1 MRCGPSMPTAR
12 AFVGTPHTFSETVQ
26 RALRAGVPE
35 LHTYFYSSGKI
46 QPSFW
51 TQKEAK
57 TPRGNFPSI
66 PLGTPKLLIPP
77 QAKDKAQRAVSPLV
91 KGGKRGN
98 VNKRMSE
105 IKQARIK
112 KHSGDNKQRN
122 ENL

>member
-1 MRCGPSMPTAR
+1 MRCEPSMPTAR
-12 AFVGTPHTFSETVQ
+12 AFAGTPHTFSETVQ

-35 LHTYFYSSGKI
+35 LYTYFYSSGKI

-51 TQKEAK
+51 SQKEAK
-57 TPRGNFPSI
+57 TAGAVFRVRPCTR
-66 PLGTPKLLIPP
+66 KLLIPP